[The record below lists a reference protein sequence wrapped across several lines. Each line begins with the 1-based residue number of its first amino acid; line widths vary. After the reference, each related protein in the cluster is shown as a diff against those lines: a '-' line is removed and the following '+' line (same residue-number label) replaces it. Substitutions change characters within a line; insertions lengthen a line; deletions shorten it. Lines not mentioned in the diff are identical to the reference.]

1 MFFSICFAL
10 SKKPMT
16 NFKAVVHASAIK
28 KQEENVGYIKE
39 AMARISQSRDSETKS
54 SAGDKHEVGR
64 AMMQLEQEKLGIQ
77 LAQANAI
84 LESLYKVNLSNK
96 HVEVRFGSLIETN
109 KGHFFL
115 AAAVGKLTINDQMV
129 FVISMASPIGEAMLG
144 KTLGESFS
152 FNNNSFDIINIC

>member
-1 MFFSICFAL
+1 MQ
-10 SKKPMT
+10 
-16 NFKAVVHASAIK
+16 NFKSEVLATAIK
-28 KQEENVGYIKE
+28 KQEENVGYIKD

-77 LAQANAI
+77 LDQANAI
-84 LESLYKVNLSNK
+84 LEVLYKVNLSIK
-96 HVEVRFGSLIETN
+96 PVEIGFGSLVDTN

-115 AAAVGKLTINDQMV
+115 AAAVGKLTINEQITY
-129 FVISMASPIGEAMLG
+129 VISMASPIGMAMLG
-144 KTLGESFS
+144 KTIGESFS